1 MYLSAILSFKF
12 PKSQG
17 NLYSASL
24 FTPQKQVCLSGLSQ
38 LADSHVTVLLV
49 GILIAMLSDLS
60 PGLPLNIPPSQNKQ
74 NGYTLFYKEFVVH
87 KRQQYKAAICS
98 QANTRLFKYN
108 TSCKTYLNTSL
119 TSHPMLLAKEKF
131 V

>member
-12 PKSQG
+12 PKGKG

-24 FTPQKQVCLSGLSQ
+24 FTPQNQVCLSDLSQ

-60 PGLPLNIPPSQNKQ
+60 PGLPLNSPPSQNKQ
-74 NGYTLFYKEFVVH
+74 NGYKLFYKEFIVH
-87 KRQQYKAAICS
+87 KK
-98 QANTRLFKYN
+98 
-108 TSCKTYLNTSL
+108 
-119 TSHPMLLAKEKF
+119 
-131 V
+131 